1 MEPQP
6 DENRQGSEAG
16 IPLGEI
22 GRRHR
27 GRMAAAEL
35 EPDECQLR
43 PAPRPPDRCLLKV
56 CKQGD
61 PCIVQVR
68 ATRIGISQRLAER
81 ILVVPAES
89 E

>member
-1 MEPQP
+1 MQ
-6 DENRQGSEAG
+6 
-16 IPLGEI
+16 LGR
-22 GRRHR
+22 GDR

-35 EPDECQLR
+35 ERDECQLLH
-43 PAPRPPDRCLLKV
+43 ALGLTDRCLLKV

>member
-16 IPLGEI
+16 IRLVQLGR
-22 GRRHR
+22 GDR

-35 EPDECQLR
+35 ERDECQLLH
-43 PAPRPPDRCLLKV
+43 ALGLTDRCLLKV